1 MKQLKVATCK
11 IITPE
16 IRKFALTLHFYSLAA
31 YNYVR
36 DAFNKNLPHPSTLKN
51 WYSTVD
57 GTPGFTSESLNVLK
71 IKYKEMETKNK
82 KLIFGL
88 IMDEVYIND
97 QVHYNGEKDVEPAS
111 TFCQK

>member
-1 MKQLKVATCK
+1 MKQLKIATCK

-16 IRKFALTLHFYSLAA
+16 IRKFALTLNFYSPAA

-36 DAFNKNLPHPSTLKN
+36 DAFNKNLPHPSTLRN

-71 IKYKEMETKNK
+71 IKCKEMETKNK
-82 KLIFGL
+82 KLLCGL

-97 QVHYNGEKDVEPAS
+97 QIHSNGKR
-111 TFCQK
+111 Q